1 MKRTIATI
9 LSTAL
14 ALVMVLSLAACGG
27 NSQENQS
34 SESNNSSSG
43 SSGTKLSTMSDSEKK
58 NIVVYEAITDAERK
72 MKSDFTF
79 DEDESYYKVGSAK
92 CVETTNKGEKWEVS
106 GTLYLMDNYG
116 SLVESAT
123 FEYDTIYLNDSGSAT
138 SVGHYEINAGSKNYH
153 N

>member
-1 MKRTIATI
+1 MKKV
-9 LSTAL
+9 L
-14 ALVMVLSLAACGG
+14 ALLLAMVLVLSLAACGG
-27 NSQENQS
+27 DNSKEKQS
-34 SESNNSSSG
+34 SKSNSSSS

-72 MKSDFTF
+72 MKADFTF
-79 DEDESYYKVGSAK
+79 DEDESYYKLGSAK

-116 SLVESAT
+116 SLVENAT